1 MSKKWIF
8 VVLIGM
14 GLSAGCKPPEEE
26 KAEVVVPAVPVETM
40 KVSTRT
46 FVDMVDVSGVVEPIH
61 EVHVA
66 AEAPGRVLSAPFE
79 EGERVKK
86 GAMLLRVDSQVD
98 SARIALLESQ
108 LESAE
113 REFQRTKQL
122 AGQGLATPQQLDQ
135 AQSSVDGAR
144 LNIKQARVGMG
155 KTNVRSPID
164 GVVAQKMT
172 EQGEYVNPGSPLAH
186 IVDFDTVK
194 VIANVAESDV
204 RFVTEGTD
212 VQVWIP
218 ALEKYVEG
226 KVKKRA
232 ILATANTRTFPV
244 EIHVANAD
252 HSILPGMRAR
262 VVVPRKD
269 YGEVVVVPREAI
281 LEGFERPEAM
291 IFDGEGDEG
300 KAVLRVVKLGP
311 AKGSIVVVEEG
322 LKPNERLIVKGHRS
336 LADGTKIRSVKEVKD
351 SNAAEV
357 APSGKAQVVED
368 AAEADRGAL

>member
-1 MSKKWIF
+1 
-8 VVLIGM
+8 
-14 GLSAGCKPPEEE
+14 
-26 KAEVVVPAVPVETM
+26 
-40 KVSTRT
+40 
-46 FVDMVDVSGVVEPIH
+46 
-61 EVHVA
+61 
-66 AEAPGRVLSAPFE
+66 
-79 EGERVKK
+79 
-86 GAMLLRVDSQVD
+86 
-98 SARIALLESQ
+98 
-108 LESAE
+108 
-113 REFQRTKQL
+113 
-122 AGQGLATPQQLDQ
+122 
-135 AQSSVDGAR
+135 
-144 LNIKQARVGMG
+144 MG